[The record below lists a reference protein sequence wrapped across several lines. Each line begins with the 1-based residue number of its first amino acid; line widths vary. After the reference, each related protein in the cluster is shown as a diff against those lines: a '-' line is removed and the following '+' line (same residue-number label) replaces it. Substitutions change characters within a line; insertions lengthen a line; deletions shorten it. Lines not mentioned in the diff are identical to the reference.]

1 MSAFRVLFV
10 CVGNVCRSPFA
21 ERLLRLRL
29 AEAGAAS
36 GDFEVTS
43 AGTRSVEGAA
53 MSPEMRVRLEALGG
67 SGASFVARQLQ
78 PPLIEQSGLV
88 LTATRDIRSRVL
100 QEVPGALRRTFTV
113 LELAELAPGAPHGAS
128 LSDAVRLCGEQRSSV
143 SPERADVSDPI
154 NRSDAVHD
162 RVAAQLDEA
171 ITAIS
176 SLLVE
181 NIPDDPSHTT
191 GTRIAR

>member
-29 AEAGAAS
+29 AEDGAV
-36 GDFEVTS
+36 GGGFEVTS
-43 AGTRSVEGAA
+43 AGTRSVEGAP

-67 SGASFVARQLQ
+67 SGEEFVARQLQ
-78 PPLIEQSGLV
+78 PPLIEQAGLV

-113 LELAELAPGAPHGAS
+113 RELADLAPGVPHDGS
-128 LSDAVRLCGEQRSSV
+128 LSAAVRAAGSSAPT
-143 SPERADVSDPI
+143 S
-154 NRSDAVHD
+154 
-162 RVAAQLDEA
+162 
-171 ITAIS
+171 T
-176 SLLVE
+176 
-181 NIPDDPSHTT
+181 PSTPT
-191 GTRIAR
+191 